1 MKREGGNYNYTWT
14 AEEDGTFDYYIT
26 NGYLYWDADGDMTTS
41 KPTSNFATT
50 LAYTKGISYVIE
62 ADASNLLTNN
72 TLAITSRYENVTL
85 TITVPDTGNYLASTI
100 ILKLTESVTSI
111 DGSLFSWDGGA
122 AGVIEG
128 SAPDYTVIATGLNNS
143 SWISEQTPFANNYPS
158 GANASAK
165 LKINGGS
172 DYWICFNKGGSY
184 EFDWA
189 DRK

>member
-1 MKREGGNYNYTWT
+1 MDRNIQLKYDAPLKRVEVLVTGSVTDWPSLRVVKVDESGDDVETYIMKREGGNYNYTWT

-26 NGYLYWDADGDMTTS
+26 NGYLYWDAD
-41 KPTSNFATT
+41 
-50 LAYTKGISYVIE
+50 
-62 ADASNLLTNN
+62 
-72 TLAITSRYENVTL
+72 
-85 TITVPDTGNYLASTI
+85 
-100 ILKLTESVTSI
+100 
-111 DGSLFSWDGGA
+111 
-122 AGVIEG
+122 GVIEG

-158 GANASAK
+158 GTNASAK

-172 DYWICFNKGGSY
+172 DYWICFNNGGSY